1 MPTYRKVKSRWRA
14 EVRLKGAYKS
24 KTFSTKTEAREWATD
39 FESTLTGKR
48 EGSAH
53 LVRDA
58 FERYAREVSV
68 DKKGAKWELV
78 RLNRLRQYD
87 LADVSFAHL
96 TSEDLAVWRDRRL
109 REVSGASV
117 NRELNLISSVFE
129 RARKEWGWCVS
140 NPVRDI
146 SRPKKPRPRDRRISD
161 DEIERALYAL
171 GYDENWEATTC
182 QQLTGVMFLL
192 GIETAMRLGEMV
204 ALSWDD
210 IHLSQRYVSII
221 DSKNSDRR
229 DVPLTTRAVELL
241 GRFKQVGER
250 PFSLSSGTAST
261 LFRRAVKNAEIE
273 NLRFHDSRHEAL
285 TRLARKLDV
294 LDLARMVGHRDPR
307 SLMIYYNATASEIAS
322 RLD

>member
-1 MPTYRKVKSRWRA
+1 MPTYRKVKNRWRA
-14 EVRLKGAYKS
+14 EVRLKGKYKS
-24 KTFSTKTEAREWATD
+24 KTFSTKAEAREWATD
-39 FESTLTGKR
+39 VESTLTGKR

-53 LVRDA
+53 LIRDA
-58 FERYAREVSV
+58 FERYAREVSM

-78 RLNRLRQYD
+78 RLNLLGRYD

-96 TSEDLAVWRDRRL
+96 AAEDLAVWRDWRL
-109 REVSGASV
+109 REVSGATV

-161 DEIERALYAL
+161 EEIERVLCVL
-171 GYDENWEATTC
+171 GYDENDEATTC
-182 QQLTGVMFLL
+182 QQLTRVLFLL
-192 GIETAMRLGEMV
+192 GIETAMRRGEMM
-204 ALSWDD
+204 ALRWSD
-210 IHLSQRYVSII
+210 IHLQQRYVSIV
-221 DSKNSDRR
+221 DSKNLDQR

-241 GRFKQVGER
+241 ERLTQEGEG
-250 PFSLSSGTAST
+250 PFSFSSDTAST
-261 LFRRAVKNAEIE
+261 LFRRAVKKAEIDG
-273 NLRFHDSRHEAL
+273 LRLHDSRHEGL

-294 LDLARMVGHRDPR
+294 LDLARMVGHRNPR
-307 SLMIYYNATASEIAS
+307 SLMIYYNATVSEIAS

>member
-1 MPTYRKVKSRWRA
+1 MPTYRKIKNRWRA
-14 EVRLKGAYKS
+14 EVRLKGKYKS
-24 KTFSTKTEAREWATD
+24 KTFATKSEAREWATD
-39 FESTLTGKR
+39 VESTLTGKR

-53 LVRDA
+53 LIRDA
-58 FERYAREVSV
+58 FERYGREVSV
-68 DKKGAKWELV
+68 EKKGAKWELV
-78 RLNRLRQYD
+78 RLNLLGRYD
-87 LADVSFAHL
+87 LADVSFAYL
-96 TSEDLAVWRDRRL
+96 ATEDLAMWRDRRL
-109 REVSGASV
+109 REVSGATV

-161 DEIERALYAL
+161 DEIERVLYAL
-171 GYDENWEATTC
+171 GYDENEEATTH
-182 QQLTGVMFLL
+182 QQLTGVMFLM
-192 GIETAMRLGEMV
+192 GIETAMRRGEMV
-204 ALSWDD
+204 ALRWGD
-210 IHLSQRYVSII
+210 IHLQQRYVSIV
-221 DSKNSDRR
+221 DSKNLDQR

-241 GRFKQVGER
+241 GRLKQEGKG
-250 PFSLSSGTAST
+250 PFSLSSDTAST
-261 LFRRAVKNAEIE
+261 LFRRAVKKAEIE
-273 NLRFHDSRHEAL
+273 DLRLHDSRHEGL